1 MPLPIYRLRRILAA
15 TAILLTALVTGMYI
29 YARMRVRD
37 VRRDVPH
44 MLGLDISQTAN
55 GFRISRSDGK
65 RTLFSVEASDVTK
78 FKLNGDAELHNVNI
92 ILYGHDSTRFDR
104 ISGDDFLFNQKT
116 GDITAKGEVQIDLLA
131 NPGGL
136 SGPDQSAPQVMKH
149 PIHLKT
155 QGLVFNKDSGDAAT
169 DARVDFQTAQATG
182 WAIGAKYAGKDN
194 VLTLASQVHV
204 TVLGPHAAVI
214 RAEHGVI
221 TGDPHEVVLDHA
233 RLDHEGETVQ
243 SERAV
248 FDLGPDNS
256 VQSVLATG
264 GLTAEMRNAGG
275 KKKPG
280 TTKEQDEA
288 SAIHARA
295 DQGEF
300 ELTEKGNLLRNG
312 TLTGH
317 VHVEQNGPQ
326 PMQGDAPRVTLEFA
340 GQNELQKVH
349 ALDGARLVQKGTNT
363 NQPGTKQAG
372 TKQMGS
378 GSGPQDFELTAPI
391 IDFNVADN
399 VLTHA
404 ETNGAGQIKI
414 SPSPEPAIDAVKASQ
429 QKASQQHSQQ
439 QTIMTAGKFTA
450 EFETSDDGRDHLTS
464 IHGAPNARIISS
476 NAGEPDRISTSDV
489 VDGIFLPQGGIDSIT
504 QAGHLVYTDQQAPD
518 KLTQAWANSGRYTP
532 ADQMLVLTGSPRVA
546 SGSMVT
552 TANVVRMNRATGDA
566 LAEGNV
572 KSTYSELKEEPDG
585 ALLASSSPIHVTA
598 QTMTAHKTAGIALY
612 TGKARLW
619 QDANVIEAPS
629 IQFDRDRRF
638 VTAEGTHDVPVLTT
652 LVQADKP
659 DEEKDGKVSGKRG
672 HTGSISSS
680 KSSPIAITGMR
691 LTYADSERKAHYE
704 GGVTAKG
711 TDFTA
716 VAKSADAYLVPR
728 SQTTGN
734 QSLAG
739 VSGGTARLDHL
750 VAVDDVVIQQPGRRA
765 DGQKLVYTAA
775 DDKFVLTGGPPSI
788 FDAEQGKITG
798 VSLTFFRSDDRV
810 LVEGEANTPVVTKT
824 RVAR

>member
-15 TAILLTALVTGMYI
+15 TAILLTALVAGMYI
-29 YARMRVRD
+29 YARMRTRD

-44 MLGLDISQTAN
+44 ALGFNISQTAN
-55 GFRISRSDGK
+55 GFRISKSDGK
-65 RTLFSVEASDVTK
+65 RTLFSVEASDVTQ
-78 FKLNGDAELHNVNI
+78 FKLNGNAELHKVNI

-104 ISGDDFLFNQKT
+104 IAGDDFLYDQKT
-116 GDITAKGEVQIDLLA
+116 GDIAAKGEVQIDLLA
-131 NPGGL
+131 NPSGL
-136 SGPDQSAPQVMKH
+136 SSPDQSAPQVMKN

-155 QGLVFNKDSGDAAT
+155 QNLVFNKNSGDAAT
-169 DARVDFQTAQATG
+169 DARVDFQTAQASG
-182 WAIGAKYAGKDN
+182 WAIGARYTGKDN
-194 VLTLASQVHV
+194 VLTLATQIHV
-204 TVLGPHAAVI
+204 TLTGPNAAVI

-221 TGDPHEVVLDHA
+221 TSDPRQVVLDHA
-233 RLDHEGETVQ
+233 RFDHEEKTVQ
-243 SERAV
+243 SDRAV
-248 FDLGPDNS
+248 FDLSPDNN

-264 GLTAEMRNAGG
+264 NLTAEVRNARK

-280 TTKEQDEA
+280 NTKEQDEA
-288 SAIHARA
+288 SVIHARA

-300 ELTEKGNLLRNG
+300 DLTDKGNLLRNG

-317 VHVEQNGPQ
+317 VHVEQAGAQ
-326 PMQGDAPRVTLEFA
+326 PMEGDAPRVTLEFV
-340 GQNELQKVH
+340 GHNELQKVH

-363 NQPGTKQAG
+363 QQAGTKQAG
-372 TKQMGS
+372 TKQPGNGS
-378 GSGPQDFELTAPI
+378 AQQDFELTAPV
-391 IDFNVADN
+391 IDFTVADN
-399 VLTHA
+399 VVTHA

-414 SPSPEPAIDAVKASQ
+414 LPSQ
-429 QKASQQHSQQ
+429 QESVSVSQKNQ
-439 QTIMTAGKFTA
+439 QTQTVVTAAKFTA
-450 EFETSDDGRDHLTS
+450 EFETTDDGRDHLAS
-464 IHGAPNARIISS
+464 VHGAPNARIVNSS
-476 NAGEPDRISTSDV
+476 AGEPDRISTSDV

-504 QAGHLVYTDQQAPD
+504 QLGHLVYTDQQAPD

-532 ADQMLVLTGSPRVA
+532 SDQMLVLTGSPRVA

-552 TANVVRMNRATGDA
+552 TANVVHMNRATGDA
-566 LAEGNV
+566 LAEGDV
-572 KSTYSELKEEPDG
+572 KSTYSELKEHPDG

-598 QTMTAHKTAGIALY
+598 QTMTAHKTPGIALY

-638 VTAEGTHDVPVLTT
+638 VTAEGTRDTPVLTT
-652 LVQADKP
+652 LVQTAKP
-659 DEEKDGKVSGKRG
+659 GDEKDGKASEKTG
-672 HTGSISSS
+672 HNGATS
-680 KSSPIAITGMR
+680 KPNSSPIAITGMR

-716 VAKSADAYLVPR
+716 VAKTADAYLVPR
-728 SQTTGN
+728 SQVSDSKSLMGASTGP
-734 QSLAG
+734 
-739 VSGGTARLDHL
+739 ARLDHL
-750 VAVDDVVIQQPGRRA
+750 VAVDDVVIQQTGRRA

-775 DDKFVLTGGPPSI
+775 EDKFVLTGGPPSI